1 MKTHNLFLNF
11 LCFSFSF
18 YCPLVF
24 AQGTTF
30 GTEQIIVESTAS
42 GATDVKVADLDNDG
56 DMDIVS
62 ASTDNNRIAWYKNN
76 CSGNFGTQQII
87 DTNLDLAK
95 SVHPTDLDSDGDID
109 VLSSGDDIVW
119 YENDGSGNFSAPK
132 IIISNE
138 YAESIYAADLDND
151 GDIDVL
157 SSSYKT
163 TWYKNNGNQN
173 FGTPQIISAGTSY
186 GEGQFIYA
194 TDLDNDGDIDV
205 LSACQYQSGSSAK
218 TNEIEWYENDG
229 NGSFAIREVTN
240 GYLLGYP
247 YSVHAADLDN
257 DGDMDVLTTAN
268 GPTDYMGHKVI
279 WYENDGTGIFGAG
292 QIISDYVANP
302 RAVYAADLDNDG
314 DMDVLSASANDYKIA
329 WYENDGSGNFGTQQ
343 IISSSVG
350 NPHSVC
356 AADLDNDG
364 DIDVLSDGD
373 KIAWYKNF
381 LANAVCTNNGIDI
394 KVHPNPVKNALYV
407 EKDVAMPTSYILYNT
422 AGSIVLQG
430 SFATLT
436 KTISVE
442 NLPRG
447 MYYLQMNGEVF
458 KVVKF

>member
-11 LCFSFSF
+11 LCFSFFS
-18 YCPLVF
+18 YCTCAL
-24 AQGTTF
+24 AQSTTF
-30 GTEQIIVESTAS
+30 STEQIIVESTAS

-56 DMDIVS
+56 DMEIVS

-76 CSGNFGTQQII
+76 GSGNFGTQQII
-87 DTNLDLAK
+87 DTNLNLAK

-109 VLSSGDDIVW
+109 VLSSGDNIVW
-119 YENDGSGNFSAPK
+119 YENDGNGNFSDPK
-132 IIISNE
+132 IIKIGGNT
-138 YAESIYAADLDND
+138 ESIYTADLDND

-157 SSSYKT
+157 SIGNVT
-163 TWYKNNGNQN
+163 AWYKNDGNQN
-173 FGTPQIISAGTSY
+173 FEPLQIATTGVVY
-186 GEGQFIYA
+186 ARGQLICA
-194 TDLDNDGDIDV
+194 ADLDNDGDIDV
-205 LSACQYQSGSSAK
+205 ISACQYQSGSSAK

-279 WYENDGTGIFGAG
+279 WYKNDGTGIFDAG

-314 DMDVLSASANDYKIA
+314 DIDVLSASADDNKIA

-350 NPHSVC
+350 NPHSVY

-373 KIAWYKNF
+373 KIAWYKNALF
-381 LANAVCTNNGIDI
+381 NGISI
-394 KVHPNPVKNALYV
+394 KVHPNPVKDTLYV
-407 EKDVAMPTSYILYNT
+407 EHNIATPTNYILYTT
-422 AGSIVLQG
+422 AGSIVLRG